1 MAASRSVTAIP
12 TWSIAVNRSWVTR
25 VSEVSQSLACGL
37 VMPPASHVRQP
48 CGMSGRSHA
57 HRLTPMSALSRDD
70 VAHLA
75 RLARIDLSDAE
86 LDRMVGELG
95 VILESVAK
103 VQEVAAEDIEPM
115 SHPMPL
121 TNVTRPDE
129 VRPSL
134 GAEAALAGAPAS
146 ELQRFSVP
154 RILSE
159 D

>member
-1 MAASRSVTAIP
+1 MRHAPGGAPR
-12 TWSIAVNRSWVTR
+12 
-25 VSEVSQSLACGL
+25 LAT
-37 VMPPASHVRQP
+37 MP
-48 CGMSGRSHA
+48 
-57 HRLTPMSALSRDD
+57 ALSRDD

-75 RLARIDLSDAE
+75 GLARIELSDAE

-103 VQEVAAEDIEPM
+103 VQQAPTEGVAPM

-121 TNVTRPDE
+121 TNVTRPAV

-134 GAEAALAGAPAS
+134 AAEAVLAGEPQAGQ
-146 ELQRFSVP
+146 QRFSAP
-154 RILSE
+154 RILDE

>member
-1 MAASRSVTAIP
+1 VANRATGGEAAG
-12 TWSIAVNRSWVTR
+12 
-25 VSEVSQSLACGL
+25 QDLAGGA
-37 VMPPASHVRQP
+37 P
-48 CGMSGRSHA
+48 
-57 HRLTPMSALSRDD
+57 RLARMSALSRDD

-75 RLARIDLSDAE
+75 GLARIDLSDAE

-103 VQEVAAEDIEPM
+103 VQEVAAGDIEPM
-115 SHPMPL
+115 SHPLPL

-134 GAEAALAGAPAS
+134 GAEAALAGAPQQDQ
-146 ELQRFSVP
+146 QRFSVP
-154 RILSE
+154 RILAE

>member
-1 MAASRSVTAIP
+1 
-12 TWSIAVNRSWVTR
+12 
-25 VSEVSQSLACGL
+25 
-37 VMPPASHVRQP
+37 
-48 CGMSGRSHA
+48 
-57 HRLTPMSALSRDD
+57 MSALTRDD

-75 RLARIDLSDAE
+75 GLARIDLSDAE

-103 VQEVAAEDIEPM
+103 VQEVGAADIEPM

-134 GAEAALAGAPAS
+134 PVEDVLAAAPAQ

-154 RILSE
+154 RILAE